1 MRVTVP
7 NPLGPPITIDTAS
20 LPSGSSLG
28 NAVNSASNLLPP
40 PLRGSRRAPL
50 RFLVLLLG
58 LAFVFT
64 FSPSPPLP
72 PSYGVEWK
80 RERSLP
86 WTYTDA
92 VYPEGRDG
100 RYLKCAPYTCEPT
113 RADARF
119 DTPQATGESARAEYR
134 DAC

>member
-1 MRVTVP
+1 MRVTIP
-7 NPLGPPITIDTAS
+7 NPLGPPITVDTAN
-20 LPSGSSLG
+20 LPSSSAISSALS
-28 NAVNSASNLLPP
+28 SASNLVPP
-40 PLRGSRRAPL
+40 ALRGSRRAPL
-50 RFLVLLLG
+50 RFLILLLG

-80 RERSLP
+80 RENSLP

-100 RYLKCAPYTCEPT
+100 RYLK
-113 RADARF
+113 
-119 DTPQATGESARAEYR
+119 
-134 DAC
+134 